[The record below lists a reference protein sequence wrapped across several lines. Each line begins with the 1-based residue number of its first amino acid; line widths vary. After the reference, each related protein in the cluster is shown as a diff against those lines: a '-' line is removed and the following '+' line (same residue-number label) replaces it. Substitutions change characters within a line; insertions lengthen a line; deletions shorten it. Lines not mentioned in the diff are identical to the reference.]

1 MKAVTDHRAH
11 AATLP
16 ALYQSPER
24 QSPHQNDAGLSKDA
38 ELGGRLH
45 HDGNAKARLQAIVSK
60 PVEESRMPPARMLR
74 HCAETLDVI
83 VGHLALR
90 QPVSLA
96 GRSLIAHIA
105 DRLRAVAEVLQ

>member
-1 MKAVTDHRAH
+1 MTWPN
-11 AATLP
+11 L
-16 ALYQSPER
+16 QER
-24 QSPHQNDAGLSKDA
+24 QRPHMAGVSKGA
-38 ELGGRLH
+38 ELGGGLH
-45 HDGNAKARLQAIVSK
+45 HDDSATARLRAINSE
-60 PVEESRMPPARMLR
+60 PVEDSRMPPARMLR

-105 DRLRAVAEVLQ
+105 DRLRAIAEVLR